1 MKPCLKNTH
10 RLGIVWIVDRDAYQ
24 LQAAELLQHG
34 IRGTVRHCRD
44 DWGSLNQAKTHDSYT
59 GVVDVEIYPVPCEVL
74 NEFAKIVTVTHV
86 IDRASTRARK
96 AVMVYL
102 VPCAR
107 FVVYPAPTPC
117 TCRITVARVSCKL

>member
-24 LQAAELLQHG
+24 LQAAELLRHG
-34 IRGTVRHCRD
+34 IRGTTRHCRD
-44 DWGSLNQAKTHDSYT
+44 DWGSLNQAKIHDTLYRRST
-59 GVVDVEIYPVPCEVL
+59 LGI
-74 NEFAKIVTVTHV
+74 EFAKIVTVTHV